1 MLKPCKI
8 KDLHTPTLNT
18 PEHVPSP
25 RAATA
30 FTKAPPAL
38 HSTTP
43 HHFLHHSLHH
53 FHHTTS
59 TTQPPPNSIPTPY
72 LLSPHSLSSPLYP
85 HLPLPLPYLPPHT
98 TIPYLPTYSH
108 FQQSFLPPPF
118 PTPLPPSHSHSP
130 TLIPY
135 LHLTTPSLLPTYSL
149 SSPLYP
155 HLPLPP
161 FPPPLPP
168 HTVNKHI
175 IYW

>member
-43 HHFLHHSLHH
+43 HHF
-53 FHHTTS
+53 HHTTPSQLHPYSLPTQSPLPFLTSLSASPTS
-59 TTQPPPNSIPTPY
+59 TSISSTSHHHSIPPY
-72 LLSPHSLSSPLYP
+72 
-85 HLPLPLPYLPPHT
+85 
-98 TIPYLPTYSH
+98 YSH